1 MPLGSG
7 GFDFSKVDLA
17 AGGFRPSDDR
27 AIVSVLG
34 ADRVGI
40 VAAVAS
46 ALADHRVNILDIHQT
61 LFGELF
67 AMNMLVDLS
76 NCSSEFSALRSDLDR
91 VSEQMG
97 LKIHIQREDVF
108 RFMHRV

>member
-1 MPLGSG
+1 MG
-7 GFDFSKVDLA
+7 GCEFDFSRLDLA
-17 AGGFRPSDDR
+17 AGDLRPSGDR

-34 ADRVGI
+34 VDRVGI

-76 NCSSEFSALRSDLDR
+76 DCSSEFSELKSDLDR
-91 VSEQMG
+91 ISEQMG
-97 LKIHIQREDVF
+97 LKILIQREDVF